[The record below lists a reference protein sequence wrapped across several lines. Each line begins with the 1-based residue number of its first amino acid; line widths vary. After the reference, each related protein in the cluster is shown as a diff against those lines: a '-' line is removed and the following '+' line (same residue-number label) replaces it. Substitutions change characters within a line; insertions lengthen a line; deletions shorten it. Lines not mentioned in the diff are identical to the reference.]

1 MAKAKYDDIKDLK
14 TRVDF
19 IEDVLQ
25 DKNTILESRLNMI
38 DEKVKMMNE
47 MISLLR
53 QNIDMMKNM
62 HEGGQQFAP
71 SFTYHE
77 SPTKLAYSHQSQP
90 LASQQAPAPNL
101 ISSDDITKRTRSVI

>member
-47 MISLLR
+47 MISRHRL
-53 QNIDMMKNM
+53 DVMK
-62 HEGGQQFAP
+62 
-71 SFTYHE
+71 
-77 SPTKLAYSHQSQP
+77 PTL
-90 LASQQAPAPNL
+90 N
-101 ISSDDITKRTRSVI
+101 